1 MDMRRALALVLLLA
15 APGSAAVHLS
25 IAPGPMAPDAVKA
38 TEAASA
44 QLMEAPVRTAVAGGL
59 DIAAASWKKDLSP
72 AEKERQLRA
81 LMALWGKRLTIR
93 EENPAAWQPAANEP
107 PPPAFDYRARTAAI
121 RGRLEG
127 TPRPL
132 GRTSQDRF
140 YDGSVAG
147 KGATVAAVAP
157 APASARTLAAGA
169 AAPKLKSAPPPPP
182 PAPAAAAPISWKK
195 AGVEV
200 LKGAGHAIADVFTWK
215 GLAVA
220 AASVAIVTVAPVAI
234 YGLLALGA
242 VFSVYTI
249 GKAVVDGRAAYTAGD
264 SKAFYHASQEMG
276 RGVLGLGLTILGAR
290 HLPTNLRPHF
300 PNTSGEWRAMLAAM
314 DDEPVIAVSLLRD
327 HAKKP

>member
-1 MDMRRALALVLLLA
+1 MDMNRALLLVLLLA
-15 APGSAAVHLS
+15 APASAAIHLS
-25 IAPGPMAPDAVKA
+25 VAPGPLNPDAVKR
-38 TEAASA
+38 TEAAAA
-44 QLMEAPVRTAVAGGL
+44 QLLESPVRSAVADGVSFT
-59 DIAAASWKKDLSP
+59 APSWKKALAP
-72 AEKERQLRA
+72 AERERQLRA
-81 LMALWGKRLTIR
+81 LEALWGKRLTVR
-93 EENPAAWQPAANEP
+93 DDSPAAWQPSGKEP
-107 PPPAFDYRARTAAI
+107 PPSAFDYRARTDAM
-121 RGRLEG
+121 RSRLDD

-132 GRTSQDRF
+132 GRAGQGRF
-140 YDGSVAG
+140 YDGSISG
-147 KGATVAAVAP
+147 QTSSVAAVAS
-157 APASARTLAAGA
+157 APSAARPLAAGA
-169 AAPKLKSAPPPPP
+169 AAPKLKPAPPPP
-182 PAPAAAAPISWKK
+182 PAPAAATPISWKK

-200 LKGAGHAIADVFTWK
+200 LKGAGHAIKDVFTWK

-249 GKAVVDGRAAYTAGD
+249 GKAVVNGRAAYKAGD
-264 SKAFYHASQEMG
+264 SKAFYGASQEMG

-327 HAKKP
+327 RAKKP